1 MAIAF
6 EGGSMRFIVFYRQIS
21 LQFCSRPTSP
31 GAELPTFAS
40 YIIQY
45 TQSDT
50 VEARLDGTA

>member
-1 MAIAF
+1 MRLIA
-6 EGGSMRFIVFYRQIS
+6 FYRQVS

-50 VEARLDGTA
+50 VEARLDGMA

>member
-1 MAIAF
+1 
-6 EGGSMRFIVFYRQIS
+6 MRLIVFYRQVS
-21 LQFCSRPTSP
+21 LQFCSRPSPTSP

-50 VEARLDGTA
+50 VEARLDGMA